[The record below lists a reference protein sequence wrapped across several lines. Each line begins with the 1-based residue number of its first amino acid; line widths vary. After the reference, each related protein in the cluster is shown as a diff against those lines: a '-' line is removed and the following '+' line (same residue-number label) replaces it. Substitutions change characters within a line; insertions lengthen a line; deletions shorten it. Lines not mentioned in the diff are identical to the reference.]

1 MRDSLAAAA
10 SFAWALQACTV
21 STLHTTCSRQVN
33 VHSCMEGWCYKG
45 PCNMLLDD
53 YEPHMIK
60 KRRSTESLAV
70 HNDPN
75 IVHHECYASY
85 GVLFHMPALATV
97 TLQV

>member
-1 MRDSLAAAA
+1 
-10 SFAWALQACTV
+10 
-21 STLHTTCSRQVN
+21 
-33 VHSCMEGWCYKG
+33 MEGWCYKG

-53 YEPHMIK
+53 HEPHMIK

-75 IVHHECYASY
+75 IGHHECYASY